1 MSILTPQERE
11 ALLSLCRGRRRF
23 RTAKTF
29 KALGRARNALKK
41 HGISCGVP
49 EKSVA
54 RSSER
59 GQMGVGLNA
68 GGPTHGA

>member
-1 MSILTPQERE
+1 MSILTDQERE

-23 RTAKTF
+23 RTEKTF
-29 KALGRARNALKK
+29 KAFGRARRALKK
-41 HGISCGVP
+41 HVVSCGAP
-49 EKSVA
+49 ERSVA

-68 GGPTHGA
+68 GGPTHGT